1 LLGKPIYEKQKIE
14 NTKEDLI
21 IDGVLIV
28 KEMMARDE
36 MNSWVNLFLEKD
48 LNVFKA
54 PSVQKLRDS
63 DLGGSIK
70 NLQIEDLLNRKPI
83 KIQNEKI
90 KSRHFERNV
99 LVTGGAG
106 SIGSEIVRQVALV
119 NPSLIVVDQAKRHCM
134 RLNLK

>member
-1 LLGKPIYEKQKIE
+1 LLGKPIYAKQKL
-14 NTKEDLI
+14 KKYKRRSF

-28 KEMMARDE
+28 KEMMAKDE

-63 DLGGSIK
+63 DLGGSIR
-70 NLQIEDLLNRKPI
+70 NLQIEDFLNRKPI
-83 KIQNEKI
+83 KIENEEI
-90 KSRHFERNV
+90 KSRHFEKTV

-106 SIGSEIVRQVALV
+106 SIGSEIIRQVAF
-119 NPSLIVVDQAKRHCM
+119 
-134 RLNLK
+134 

>member
-1 LLGKPIYEKQKIE
+1 LKKIQKI
-14 NTKEDLI
+14 LI
-21 IDGVLIV
+21 IDGVLVV

-119 NPSLIVVDQAKRHCM
+119 NPSLIVVLIRLKRHCM